1 MLTKMQERN
10 HLFKSVIFL
19 VFLFSS
25 LSVVLPLSA
34 QDRVNLKSKVVDES
48 GQPLVGV
55 SVIAKGTSIGT
66 VTDMNGEFTLKMPN
80 QKPIVL
86 SYIGYNSLEVSFSA
100 ANGKTIKMTENS
112 KLIDEVVVIGYG
124 TQRKI
129 DVSGA
134 VSSVNADVNKD
145 RVVQNIGDALKGK
158 VSGVV
163 VTAMDGQPGS
173 TNSISIRG
181 NTSLSGD
188 SEPLYI
194 IDGVISEASDVV
206 PSQIA
211 TYDILKDASSTAIY
225 GSRGAN
231 GVILITTIQGTK
243 NTKAK
248 VDLYAMIGSQ
258 QLTKFLPMMNSEQF
272 ASFKYLTYVNT
283 AGTNYDPTLTGQPW
297 GDADTGA
304 MLLTDDEGKLWT
316 IARNAYFNTYYYKQ
330 DEIPGNTDWQK
341 EVYRAAPIQDY
352 RLTISGGGDK
362 STYSLMLGRKKQDG
376 IEIASGYENYNL
388 RLNMKQA
395 INNKMNFTYTSSL
408 QHSTTN
414 PSKVTNLLN
423 ISPFLN
429 KNEVSRKLP
438 NEDQEPTVIQNP
450 LFYTNLIT
458 NTNKELVYANTAA
471 FNWQIIKDLTLN
483 LSGSYTT
490 RQFTNEKF
498 YPSNVTQGNGKNSNG
513 IATLTNRGVSELRSE
528 NTLQYNKRI
537 AKNNFGLMVG
547 NSVSTRV
554 TKVSV
559 AENSNFTLEDLG
571 VWGMSE
577 GLAPSN
583 PLYSYVGVNSISW
596 FGRANYTYAEK
607 YILKASLRADASSVF
622 AKNNKWGY
630 FPSVGAAW
638 RINEERFMK
647 SLHQISNMK
656 LRLSYGVSGKQA
668 ISPYQSLSS
677 ASLMRITTNG
687 LSNSSTLIFN
697 RLGNDNLKW
706 ETTREV
712 DLGLDLG
719 LFNERISVVFD
730 VYDKKTFDLLY
741 EDPLPYYTG
750 FPSQMTN
757 VGEVQNRGVELSVI
771 ASVLKKRNKLNWDV
785 NFNISRNVSKILSL
799 GQQSYKLIGTGWSKA
814 EAVQGVLKVGQPL
827 GVWYG
832 YKTDGLWQSYAEIE
846 AARANGTLATGI
858 ACHPGY
864 IKYQD
869 ISGPAGVPDGKITAD
884 DKQPLGNGFPAFTG
898 GLTNTFSYKGV
909 GLNITLQYSVGQDVF
924 NATAWGIEAVS
935 PSGSGYSY
943 SKNILQSFRPT
954 LYHYDAVTGQKGDLF
969 IEGIASNRYPT
980 FMAQRINNTEEVPL
994 DWYIEDASFL
1004 RVADVTLSYS
1014 LNKKLLSKL
1023 RISNLKV
1030 FLTGTNLFVF
1040 TNYSGYDPE
1049 VNTSRG
1055 QASYL
1060 LPGLDS
1066 QAYPKSRIVSAGINL
1081 TF

>member
-1 MLTKMQERN
+1 MLTKLHKVNDMLRKVFS
-10 HLFKSVIFL
+10 LFLLTGLLLTNQI
-19 VFLFSS
+19 
-25 LSVVLPLSA
+25 SA
-34 QDRVNLKSKVVDES
+34 QDRITLKSKVVDEA
-48 GQPLVGV
+48 GEPLTGV
-55 SVIAKGTSIGT
+55 SVLVKGTNLGT
-66 VTDMNGEFTLKMPN
+66 VTDINGEFSLKMPV
-80 QKPIVL
+80 QKPVVI
-86 SYIGYNSLEVSFSA
+86 SYIGYNTMEVSFSS
-100 ANGKTIKMTENS
+100 ANGKIIKMTENS
-112 KLIDEVVVIGYG
+112 KLIDEVVVVGYG

-134 VSSVNADVNKD
+134 VSSVSSDATRE

-163 VTAMDGQPGS
+163 VSAMDGQPGS

-211 TYDILKDASSTAIY
+211 TIDILKDASSTAIY

-231 GVILITTIQGTK
+231 GVILITTTQGSK
-243 NTKAK
+243 NSKAK
-248 VDLYAMIGSQ
+248 VDFYAMVGSQ

-272 ASFKYLTYVNT
+272 ASFKYLTYINS
-283 AGTNYDPTLTGQPW
+283 AGANYDPSLTGQPW

-316 IARNAYFNTYYYKQ
+316 IARNAYFNTYYYKE

-341 EVYRAAPIQDY
+341 AVYRSAPVQDY
-352 RLTISGGGDK
+352 RLTVSGGGDK

-376 IEIASGYENYNL
+376 IEIASGYENYSL

-395 INNKMNFTYTSSL
+395 INNKMNFGFTTSL
-408 QHSTTN
+408 QNSITD

-423 ISPFLN
+423 ISPFLGI
-429 KNEVSRKLP
+429 NELARKLP

-450 LFYTNLIT
+450 LFYTQLIT
-458 NTNKELVYANTAA
+458 NTSKELVYTNTGN
-471 FNWQIIKDLTLN
+471 FNWQILKELTLN

-528 NTLQYNKRI
+528 NTLQYNKKI
-537 AKNNFGLMVG
+537 KKNSFGIMLG

-554 TKVSV
+554 TKTSV

-577 GLAPSN
+577 GLAPST
-583 PLYSYVGVNSISW
+583 PLYSYIGVNNLSW

-638 RINEERFMK
+638 RINEEKFLK
-647 SLHQISNMK
+647 PVSEISNLK
-656 LRLSYGVSGKQA
+656 LRMSYGVSGKQA
-668 ISPYQSLSS
+668 ISPYQSLST
-677 ASLMRITTNG
+677 ASLLRITTDG

-712 DLGLDLG
+712 DLGFDLG
-719 LFNERISVVFD
+719 LLNERYSLTFD
-730 VYDKKTFDLLY
+730 VYDKKTSDLLY
-741 EDPLPYYTG
+741 EDPLPYYSG

-757 VGEVQNRGVELSVI
+757 VGEVQNRGVEINI
-771 ASVLKKRNKLNWDV
+771 AANLLKSRNKLNWDIS
-785 NFNISRNVSKILSL
+785 FNISKNVSKILSL
-799 GQQSYKLIGTGWSKA
+799 GQQSYKYIGTGWSKA
-814 EAVQGVLKVGQPL
+814 EAVQGILKVGDPL
-827 GVWYG
+827 GNWYG
-832 YKTDGLWQSYAEIE
+832 YKTNGLWQSYAEIE

-869 ISGPAGVPDGKITAD
+869 ISGPAGVPDGKITSD
-884 DKQPLGNGFPAFTG
+884 DRQVLGNGFPDFTG
-898 GLTNTFSYKGV
+898 GLTNTFTYKGI

-935 PSGSGYSY
+935 PTGSGYSY

-954 LYHYDAVTGQKGDLF
+954 LYYYDAVTGQKGDKF
-969 IEGIASNRYPT
+969 IDGISSNRYPT

-1004 RVADVTLSYS
+1004 RVADVTLSYN
-1014 LNKKLLSKL
+1014 LNKKLLSKMK
-1023 RISNLKV
+1023 ISNLKF

-1049 VNTSRG
+1049 VNSSKG

-1060 LPGLDS
+1060 LPGLDN
-1066 QAYPKSRIVSAGINL
+1066 QAYPKSRIVSAGVNL